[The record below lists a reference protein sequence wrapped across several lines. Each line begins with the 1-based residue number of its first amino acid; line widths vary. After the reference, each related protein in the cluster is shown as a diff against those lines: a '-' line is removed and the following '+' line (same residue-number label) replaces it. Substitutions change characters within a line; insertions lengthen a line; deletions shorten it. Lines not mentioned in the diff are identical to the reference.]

1 MSWFIAIAGIFAG
14 GMAYK
19 LSAPWRYVKI
29 QNLEGHHS
37 RLSNNPISPDV
48 HKAAGVDL
56 IRSGHPDENIFR
68 AANRK
73 SMSLMDIRVQTA
85 NDLQK
90 NRSVISSNHFN
101 DQISQRKTY
110 PHVNA
115 DVGFPQVNMATGWYA
130 KTLDVIRKNRPD
142 YIKTF

>member
-1 MSWFIAIAGIFAG
+1 MLFYGLVAVFAG

-19 LSAPWRYVKI
+19 LGQPYRIVTL

-37 RLSNNPISPDV
+37 RITNNPINPDS

-68 AANRK
+68 AANRTA
-73 SMSLMDIRVQTA
+73 MSLKQVQSQTA
-85 NDLQK
+85 NDMQK
-90 NRSVISSNHFN
+90 NRSVLSSNHFN
-101 DQISQRKTY
+101 DQVGKKKTY
-110 PHVNA
+110 ASVNS
-115 DVGFPQVNMATGWYA
+115 DTGFPSLNMASGWYGKTIA
-130 KTLDVIRKNRPD
+130 KMEKNRPD